1 MRLSEHM
8 IDSGDMLFR
17 WRSYVPLILLP
28 LLLLPM
34 WLAPHPPVSLW
45 WKLVAAGVAIA
56 GEALR
61 FAVSGLAPEGTSE
74 RSTTG
79 PRAAMLNTSGIY
91 SVVRH
96 PLYIANTMTMV
107 GLAMF
112 PGRWALP
119 VIVLLASV
127 LYYERIAMR
136 EEAFLDTQFGD
147 AFREFTNRVPAIVP
161 RFSNH
166 TPSTRRFSVM
176 RGLERE
182 FNGILAIAASLYLLD
197 LVEASSRSGTLQHVN
212 AVWTW
217 FLAAAAALF
226 VLMVIRKQ
234 MRARPAQPA
243 T

>member
-1 MRLSEHM
+1 
-8 IDSGDMLFR
+8 
-17 WRSYVPLILLP
+17 
-28 LLLLPM
+28 
-34 WLAPHPPVSLW
+34 
-45 WKLVAAGVAIA
+45 
-56 GEALR
+56 
-61 FAVSGLAPEGTSE
+61 
-74 RSTTG
+74 
-79 PRAAMLNTSGIY
+79 MLNTSGIY

-166 TPSTRRFSVM
+166 TPSTRAFSVM
-176 RGLERE
+176 RALERE

>member
-8 IDSGDMLFR
+8 VDSGDMLFR
-17 WRSYVPLILLP
+17 WRSYVPLVLLP

-45 WKLVAAGVAIA
+45 WKLLAAAVAIA
-56 GEALR
+56 GELLR
-61 FAVSGLAPEGTSE
+61 FAASGLAPEGTSE
-74 RSTTG
+74 RVDDWPARGDAQHERHLLRRPPPALHCEHDDDGGAGDVSG
-79 PRAAMLNTSGIY
+79 PLGAAGDRAARQRPVLRAHRDARG
-91 SVVRH
+91 SVPRHAVR
-96 PLYIANTMTMV
+96 
-107 GLAMF
+107 
-112 PGRWALP
+112 R
-119 VIVLLASV
+119 
-127 LYYERIAMR
+127 
-136 EEAFLDTQFGD
+136 
-147 AFREFTNRVPAIVP
+147 RVPRVHEP
-161 RFSNH
+161 RSGDRSRFSNH
-166 TPSTRRFSVM
+166 TPSTRAFSVM
-176 RGLERE
+176 RALERE

>member
-1 MRLSEHM
+1 MRLSEHLV
-8 IDSGDMLFR
+8 DSGDMLFR
-17 WRSYVPLILLP
+17 WRSYVPLVLLP

-45 WKLVAAGVAIA
+45 WKLVAAGVALA

-61 FAVSGLAPEGTSE
+61 FVASGLAPEGTSE

-79 PRAAMLNTSGIY
+79 PRAAVLNTSGIY

-96 PLYIANTMTMV
+96 PLYIANTLTMV

-136 EEAFLDTQFGD
+136 EEAFLDSQFGTS
-147 AFREFTNRVPAIVP
+147 FRDFTNRVPAVIP
-161 RFSNH
+161 RFSNY
-166 TPSTRRFSVM
+166 TPSTRAFSLM
-176 RGLERE
+176 RALERE
-182 FNGILAIAASLYLLD
+182 FNGILAIAASLYVLD
-197 LVEASSRSGTLQHVN
+197 LVEASSRSKTIEHVN

-217 FLAAAAALF
+217 FLVGAAALF
-226 VLMVIRKQ
+226 VLMVLRKQ
-234 MRARPAQPA
+234 VRARSAQPA

>member
-8 IDSGDMLFR
+8 VDSGDTLFR
-17 WRSYVPLILLP
+17 WRSYVPLVLLP

-34 WLAPHPPVSLW
+34 WLAPHRRSACGG
-45 WKLVAAGVAIA
+45 KLVAAGVAIA

-61 FAVSGLAPEGTSE
+61 FAASGLAPEGTSE

-112 PGRWALP
+112 PGRWALT

-136 EEAFLDTQFGD
+136 EEAFLDTEFG
-147 AFREFTNRVPAIVP
+147 
-161 RFSNH
+161 
-166 TPSTRRFSVM
+166 
-176 RGLERE
+176 
-182 FNGILAIAASLYLLD
+182 AAS
-197 LVEASSRSGTLQHVN
+197 ASSRTAYRRSFPASRTTRRRPRGS
-212 AVWTW
+212 ASC
-217 FLAAAAALF
+217 A
-226 VLMVIRKQ
+226 R
-234 MRARPAQPA
+234 RA
-243 T
+243 